1 MCFLQLLELLIIL
14 YMLGVK
20 KHESDIIFFLQ
31 NINPKFMVA
40 LLELCSDFADNKW
53 NLKILH
59 IVVHQLYLSKIFEIA
74 RN

>member
-40 LLELCSDFADNKW
+40 LLELCSDFADNK
-53 NLKILH
+53 
-59 IVVHQLYLSKIFEIA
+59 
-74 RN
+74 